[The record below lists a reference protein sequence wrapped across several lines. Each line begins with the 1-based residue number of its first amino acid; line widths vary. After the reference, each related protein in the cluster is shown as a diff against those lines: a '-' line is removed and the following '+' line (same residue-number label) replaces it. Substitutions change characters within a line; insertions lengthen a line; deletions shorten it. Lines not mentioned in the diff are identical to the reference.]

1 MNNYKKIGI
10 SALAGSLAA
19 MSAQAEVGLTGAA
32 VATYMDDSVNYVTG
46 TGGNAFGQQTNLTF
60 TNSGE
65 LDNGWTVDIVGYF
78 NDATGT
84 SISSTNMKLGMGD
97 MGTIVFAEAGG
108 TAANGIDDVIP
119 TAYEESWDAG
129 NDTSYAHHFGSIT
142 NSGAVEYQSPA
153 FDMMGASVSLTAA
166 YDPQGGV
173 ANRDHDAITAAGTTY
188 GSGKAYTAKIVWEG
202 LTIGAGSEEA
212 DGYATAA
219 GYGSATGYAKYS
231 MGPVTIGYQ
240 ESYNDMAAGAVDYE
254 AEQWGVSFAVNDDL
268 TISWQSYDDTK
279 TAIMGTAAVTQEFS
293 GVAASYT
300 TGGMTFAVAQV
311 DVDNTGHASGNNSEH
326 VEMSLS
332 FAF

>member
-153 FDMMGASVSLTAA
+153 FSRM
-166 YDPQGGV
+166 
-173 ANRDHDAITAAGTTY
+173 
-188 GSGKAYTAKIVWEG
+188 
-202 LTIGAGSEEA
+202 
-212 DGYATAA
+212 
-219 GYGSATGYAKYS
+219 
-231 MGPVTIGYQ
+231 VTII
-240 ESYNDMAAGAVDYE
+240 N
-254 AEQWGVSFAVNDDL
+254 
-268 TISWQSYDDTK
+268 
-279 TAIMGTAAVTQEFS
+279 
-293 GVAASYT
+293 
-300 TGGMTFAVAQV
+300 
-311 DVDNTGHASGNNSEH
+311 
-326 VEMSLS
+326 
-332 FAF
+332 